1 MDKQDY
7 AWIDFYMEFATK
19 LLVYKKNRTEL
30 IQKIIQVYSKMGM
43 ELPKL
48 ESDSIPIDIDPF
60 TVYGLFNKGITNAKR
75 IKIIQGLAA
84 EFSIT
89 ASVPEQFDGIPVVN
103 NLRATFYWFKE
114 ERGQEDIDNLW
125 KFFEG

>member
-1 MDKQDY
+1 
-7 AWIDFYMEFATK
+7 
-19 LLVYKKNRTEL
+19 
-30 IQKIIQVYSKMGM
+30 MGM

-125 KFFEG
+125 KFFESALLFSENDSDSNRQNFIEQYDKVIGQQEIGRASCRERV

>member
-19 LLVYKKNRTEL
+19 LLVYKKSRTEL

-60 TVYGLFNKGITNAKR
+60 TVYGLFNNLKSRDFLTYGILK
-75 IKIIQGLAA
+75 
-84 EFSIT
+84 S
-89 ASVPEQFDGIPVVN
+89 
-103 NLRATFYWFKE
+103 
-114 ERGQEDIDNLW
+114 
-125 KFFEG
+125 